1 MSENLGWRVVMWGH
15 NLSLT
20 PLVEIGLTDLPKSG
34 GKEGGGVPLS
44 LRDKMGFSLPTS
56 SINST
61 LIFSMPA
68 FY

>member
-1 MSENLGWRVVMWGH
+1 MWGH
-15 NLSLT
+15 NLSPT

-34 GKEGGGVPLS
+34 GRGGGGVPLP
-44 LRDKMGFSLPTS
+44 LRDKMGFPLPTS